1 MLQKKLHW
9 SKVLKPDMATCRSH
23 VLPTTSTTQWP
34 TRETASRPTPLKCH
48 SSWAS
53 PPSSLLSSFVSSWA
67 LIPTT
72 LGGGMFQIQHIFYIF
87 KIQTFKHR
95 HSHLP
100 LEKQKKLSYT
110 GEFHTPTY
118 LNFIW
123 KLWLKLKKWR
133 GFLFCRLNDVTP
145 KPVLRRFIYPR
156 KLNRF
161 VRRILTCLFLS
172 VIYLGC
178 KSKLIS
184 LQSNNISSIGFLLPY
199 TNKH

>member
-1 MLQKKLHW
+1 
-9 SKVLKPDMATCRSH
+9 MATCRSH

-100 LEKQKKLSYT
+100 LEKQKKLTLLYWRVPHPNIF
-110 GEFHTPTY
+110 ELY
-118 LNFIW
+118 LEALTEV
-123 KLWLKLKKWR
+123 KEMKR
-133 GFLFCRLNDVTP
+133 
-145 KPVLRRFIYPR
+145 VL
-156 KLNRF
+156 
-161 VRRILTCLFLS
+161 IL
-172 VIYLGC
+172 
-178 KSKLIS
+178 
-184 LQSNNISSIGFLLPY
+184 
-199 TNKH
+199 